1 MPKLIAPWEVYRAV
15 GTWRLE
21 LRFQA
26 SRDEEADYSHF
37 SPSLPWLS
45 ELGCRDRGSLCED
58 LRREGV
64 ALISCDGPEEAAR
77 LLSEVRGRRVT
88 ARVLEPDGTEFRP
101 GDGRTERERGGY
113 ATPRALT
120 RFVVRCVDSLLRSP
134 LGLED
139 GLANRAVRLLDP
151 AAGPANFLVEAYRRA
166 VAQRRRAKGEAGVEA
181 LIEEHLIPH
190 FRGIEILPGPWAA
203 GQGALRHWVEREG
216 ERRSP
221 DTRRP
226 ALPTRFPLFLADA
239 LASPHTDGP
248 PCGFLAREADAASRL
263 RIEESFS
270 VVLGNPPFRGR
281 SANTGGWI
289 QDLLRGYMLGD
300 GREDRGYF
308 TLDGHSLGERNLK
321 WLQDDYVKFL
331 RLAQWLI
338 DRNGQGVVGF
348 VVNHNC
354 LEAPTFR
361 GLRCSLLGTFDQIYA
376 LDLHGNRRRRE
387 TGPEGQRDENVFE
400 GVAQGVAVLLLV
412 KGPTARK
419 GVYRADLY
427 GSRREK
433 LRTLTGAKLENL
445 PWIACETT
453 ATRYLFGSSDRERER
468 EFQRGMALD
477 EIFRVHSL
485 GVVTGRDAR
494 VLAFQREDFEPSL
507 LLAGRTPER
516 RSVVRFLY
524 RPFDLRHLLYGADL
538 ERPRTAVMSHLR
550 GRGNIGLLALRH
562 STAETGAFV
571 TRWVTGHKVVN
582 PYAPNSVF
590 PLFLYQEDGRAVA
603 NLHPGIQRKL
613 AERLGAL
620 PVPEDVFGYIYAV
633 LHDARYLS
641 RFREQ
646 LRHGFPRIPLP
657 ETRERFQRLA
667 ALGRE
672 LCSLHLLEDVRL
684 VSSPVLLEGEPGSV
698 GTINK
703 AVLSYDETGGRV
715 RLNRRGLHFEGISPE
730 VWQWQVGS
738 YRVLER
744 WLRARAGQVLSL
756 CAVRE
761 FRWIAEAVRL
771 SIELQRRL
779 QTSRS

>member
-1 MPKLIAPWEVYRAV
+1 MPKLIAPWEADRVA
-15 GTWRLE
+15 GSWRLE

-37 SPSLPWLS
+37 RPSLPWLR
-45 ELGCRDRGSLCED
+45 ELGSREQGALCED

-64 ALISCDGPEEAAR
+64 ALISCDGPEEAFR
-77 LLSEVRGRRVT
+77 LLSEVCGRTVT

-101 GDGRTERERGGY
+101 GEGRTERERGVY

-120 RFVVRCVDSLLRSP
+120 RFVVRCVDTLLRSP
-134 LGLED
+134 LDLE
-139 GLANRAVRLLDP
+139 GLADRAVRLLDP
-151 AAGPANFLVEAYRRA
+151 AAGPANFILEAYRRA
-166 VAQRRRAKGEAGVEA
+166 VAHHRRAQGRAGVET
-181 LIEEHLIPH
+181 LLEEHLVPH
-190 FRGIEILPGPWAA
+190 FQGLEILPGAWAA
-203 GQGALRHWVEREG
+203 GQRALRNWMEQMG
-216 ERRSP
+216 ERRSHSAA
-221 DTRRP
+221 RP
-226 ALPTRFPLFLADA
+226 ASPERFPLLLADA
-239 LASPHTDGP
+239 LSSPNLGCRAS
-248 PCGFLAREADAASRL
+248 GFLGEEADAAFRL
-263 RIEESFS
+263 RTGESFS

-281 SANTGGWI
+281 SANTGSWI
-289 QDLLRGYMLGD
+289 QDLLRGYVLAD
-300 GREDRGYF
+300 GRQDQGYF
-308 TLDGHSLGERNLK
+308 TLDGHTLGERNLK

-338 DRNGQGVVGF
+338 DRNGRGVVGF

-361 GLRCSLLGTFDQIYA
+361 GLRRSLLGTFDQIYA
-376 LDLHGNRRRRE
+376 LDLHGNQRRRE

-400 GVAQGVAVLLLV
+400 GIAQGVAVLFLV

-433 LRTLTGAKLENL
+433 LRTLAGAKLESL
-445 PWIACETT
+445 PWSACEPHVP
-453 ATRYLFGSSDRERER
+453 RYLFRTSDRERER
-468 EFQRGMALD
+468 EFQRGVALD

-494 VLAFQREDFEPSL
+494 VLAFQREDFEPAL
-507 LLAGRTPER
+507 LLAGRAPER
-516 RSVVRFLY
+516 RSVARFLY

-550 GRGNIGLLALRH
+550 GRGNLGLLALRH

-603 NLHPGIQRKL
+603 NLHPGIQRNL
-613 AERLGAL
+613 AELLGEL
-620 PVPEDVFGYIYAV
+620 PAPEDVFGYVYSV

-646 LRHGFPRIPLP
+646 LRGGFPRIPLP
-657 ETRERFQRLA
+657 ETRERFQRWA

-684 VSSPVLLEGEPGSV
+684 VSSPVLLEGEPGSDR
-698 GTINK
+698 TIDK
-703 AVLSYDETGGRV
+703 AALSYDETGGRV

-744 WLRARAGQVLSL
+744 WLRARAGHVLSL
-756 CAVRE
+756 NAIRE

-771 SIELQRRL
+771 SVELQHRL
-779 QTSRS
+779 QTSGR

>member
-1 MPKLIAPWEVYRAV
+1 MPELIAPWEAERAA
-15 GTWRLE
+15 GSWRLE

-37 SPSLPWLS
+37 SPSLPWLG
-45 ELGCRDRGSLCED
+45 ELGSSARTCLCED

-64 ALISCDGPEEAAR
+64 AVISCGGPEEALR
-77 LLSEVRGRRVT
+77 LLSEVRGRKVT

-101 GDGRTERERGGY
+101 GDRRTERERGVY

-139 GLANRAVRLLDP
+139 GLADRSVRLLDP
-151 AAGPANFLVEAYRRA
+151 AAGPANFILEAYRRA
-166 VAQRRRAKGEAGVEA
+166 VAQHRRAQGRAGLEV
-181 LIEEHLIPH
+181 LVVEHLIPH
-190 FRGIEILPGPWAA
+190 CRGIEILPGPWAA
-203 GQGALRHWVEREG
+203 GQGALRSWLERMG
-216 ERRSP
+216 ERHSHSAARSASP
-221 DTRRP
+221 E
-226 ALPTRFPLFLADA
+226 RFPLLLADA
-239 LASPHTDGP
+239 LASPNPGCRP
-248 PCGFLAREADAASRL
+248 GGFLGGEADAAFRL
-263 RIEESFS
+263 HTGESFS

-289 QDLLRGYMLGD
+289 QDLLRGYVLED

-308 TLDGHSLGERNLK
+308 TLDGHPLGERNLK

-338 DRNGQGVVGF
+338 DRNGWGVVGF
-348 VVNHNC
+348 VLNHNC

-361 GLRCSLLGTFDQIYA
+361 GLRSSLLGTFDQIYA

-387 TGPEGQRDENVFE
+387 TGPGGQRDENVFE
-400 GVAQGVAVLLLV
+400 GIAQGVAVLFLV

-433 LRTLTGAKLENL
+433 LRTLAGAKLESL
-445 PWIACETT
+445 PWSACEPH
-453 ATRYLFGSSDRERER
+453 APRYLFRSVDRERER
-468 EFQRGMALD
+468 EFQRGVALD
-477 EIFRVHSL
+477 EIFPVHSL

-507 LLAGRTPER
+507 LLAGRAPER
-516 RSVVRFLY
+516 RSVARFLY

-538 ERPRTAVMSHLR
+538 ERPRKAVMSHLR
-550 GRGNIGLLALRH
+550 GRGNLGLLALRH
-562 STAETGAFV
+562 STAETGAFI
-571 TRWVTGHKVVN
+571 TRWVTGHKVVSS
-582 PYAPNSVF
+582 YAPNSVF

-603 NLHPGIQRKL
+603 NLHPGIQEEL
-613 AERLGAL
+613 AELL
-620 PVPEDVFGYIYAV
+620 EEPPVPEDVLGFIYAA
-633 LHDARYLS
+633 LHDTRYLS

-646 LRHGFPRIPLP
+646 LRGGFPRIPLP
-657 ETRERFQRLA
+657 ETRGRFQRWA

-672 LCSLHLLEDVRL
+672 LCSLHLLEDARL
-684 VSSPVLLEGEPGSV
+684 VASPVLLEGELGSD
-698 GTINK
+698 GTIDK

-730 VWQWQVGS
+730 VWRWQVGS

-744 WLRARAGQVLSL
+744 WLRARAGHILSL

-771 SIELQRRL
+771 SLAIQKRIQE
-779 QTSRS
+779 S